1 MTMTRGAVDLRA
13 VWLALI
19 ILAAL
24 IVALITGGLSYID
37 NRRVAAAVLRGGVAF
52 GATIGC
58 LLGVYT
64 FLA

>member
-1 MTMTRGAVDLRA
+1 MALAV
-13 VWLALI
+13 LASLV
-19 ILAAL
+19 
-24 IVALITGGLSYID
+24 VALVTGALSYID
-37 NRRVAAAVLRGGVAF
+37 NGRVAAAVIRGGVAF